1 MDLKGEVS
9 GVGEGGVED
18 GGYLSKTE
26 REERW
31 RKAEKKKVSLEDTLM
46 DAFSDRQTGSLDYP
60 AQMLKARS

>member
-1 MDLKGEVS
+1 M
-9 GVGEGGVED
+9 ED

-26 REERW
+26 WEERW